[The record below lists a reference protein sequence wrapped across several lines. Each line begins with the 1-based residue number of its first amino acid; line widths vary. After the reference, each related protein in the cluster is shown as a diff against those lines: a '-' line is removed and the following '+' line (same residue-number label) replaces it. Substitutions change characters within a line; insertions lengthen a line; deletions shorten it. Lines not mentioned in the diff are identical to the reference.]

1 MSETNQVTNKRE
13 LATLG
18 GGCFWCLEAVFEQH
32 EGVQEVI
39 SGYAGGQKKNPTYDE
54 VSSGTTGH
62 AEVVQIAYDP
72 QKISYERL
80 LEIFWECHDPTT
92 LNLQGPD
99 IGTQYRSII
108 LYHDNQQ
115 RLLAEKSQAL
125 AAKSFDKPIATEI
138 KPLKEFFRAETYH
151 QDYFKNNPNAP
162 YCVFVI
168 KPKLEKLKVE

>member
-13 LATLG
+13 QATLG
-18 GGCFWCLEAVFEQH
+18 GGCFWCLEAIFEQH
-32 EGVQEVI
+32 EGVLDVT
-39 SGYAGGQKKNPTYDE
+39 SGYAGGHKKNPTYDE
-54 VSSGTTGH
+54 VSTGTTGH

-72 QKISYERL
+72 KKISYERL
-80 LEIFWECHDPTT
+80 LEIFWDCHDPTT
-92 LNLQGPD
+92 LNRQGPD
-99 IGTQYRSII
+99 VGTQYRSVI
-108 LYHDNQQ
+108 LYHDDQQ
-115 RLLAEKSQAL
+115 RSLAEKSQAL